1 MKALLIIDVQK
12 SAVTDK
18 KIASAI
24 EKLQYQYEN
33 VYISQF
39 INQDSPIIKL
49 TGWKGYDN
57 EELAFAPAPHA
68 VLFQKKLYSSYI
80 EQLKNFDEIHICGF
94 DTDACIYKTAL
105 DLIEQGIRPII
116 LSKYCGSGKPEY
128 HKMALTLLARNIGS
142 ENII

>member
-12 SAVTDK
+12 SAITNK
-18 KIASAI
+18 KIVSAI
-24 EKLQYQYEN
+24 EKLQYKYEN

-39 INQDSPIIKL
+39 INQNSPIIKL

-57 EELAFAPAPHA
+57 EELAFTPASHA
-68 VLFQKKLYSSYI
+68 VLFQKNLYSSYI
-80 EQLKNFDEIHICGF
+80 EQLKVFDEIHICGF
-94 DTDACIYKTAL
+94 DTDACVYKTAL

-116 LSKYCGSGKPEY
+116 LSKYCGSGKSEY